1 VVKPLAPIPFPV
13 FDDLRHQV
21 LDWANGRTETAVREM
36 KRVQTRLERV
46 KGSQRHQKLA
56 EFLSY
61 AAMAAEA
68 GETEG
73 TRYILLTAMA
83 TLGWP
88 LVEGIEMPGAVGP
101 GAVEVDTGVS
111 VRTRTS

>member
-1 VVKPLAPIPFPV
+1 LAPFPFPV
-13 FDDLRHQV
+13 FDDLRYQV
-21 LDWANGRTETAVREM
+21 FEWANGRPETVVREM

-61 AAMAAEA
+61 AATATEA
-68 GETEG
+68 GDTEG
-73 TRYILLTAMA
+73 ARYILFTAMA

-88 LVEGIEMPGAVGP
+88 LMKGIEMPGAVGL
-101 GAVEVDTGVS
+101 GAVDVDTGVS